1 MGAMFFLSHSTVFI
15 FSCVPFCL
23 QRDWFMAHLIVNATS
38 SSSSSDGGAANAIVS
53 YKDWGVLGS
62 AEDPDA
68 CIISRPARD
77 KASRLARDMRIA
89 AGLTDPLG
97 FYEDGSPELAR
108 VARWVNCMGEVD
120 CVAEGGVDRLHENRL
135 QLICEAKMR
144 CIKLRATPF
153 HKAVVHAVNQSIA
166 QVDRARDAQ
175 GEGAVRAQR

>member
-1 MGAMFFLSHSTVFI
+1 
-15 FSCVPFCL
+15 
-23 QRDWFMAHLIVNATS
+23 MAHLIVNDTS
-38 SSSSSDGGAANAIVS
+38 SSSSSSGGGATNAIVS